1 MFFYQFI
8 SHKTKEILN
17 YSLSKNNNLDLVLNS
32 LPQDEILKY
41 SIVHSDHGVFY
52 TSHKFKSKLIKNNCI
67 QSMSRIGN
75 SLDNRVA
82 EHFFATIK
90 TELINKLKMNK
101 INFDELKCLIDEY
114 IFYYN
119 NKRIQEKLSW
129 LSPIN
134 YKNNML

>member
-1 MFFYQFI
+1 
-8 SHKTKEILN
+8 
-17 YSLSKNNNLDLVLNS
+17 
-32 LPQDEILKY
+32 
-41 SIVHSDHGVFY
+41 
-52 TSHKFKSKLIKNNCI
+52 
-67 QSMSRIGN
+67 MSRIDN

-82 EHFFATIK
+82 EHFFATIKTELINKLK

-134 YKNNML
+134 YKNNMI